1 MKGILVILA
10 CAVAGYVIVT
20 LLMNTKADDLR
31 PPGDRDDPPP
41 PGPAPEARKLP
52 APTERATSSSP
63 RPSSWSSPSPRPSVS
78 SSPSR
83 PLGGDWTLLLD
94 VPRSASERDIEA
106 AFRRQTGK
114 AEAVGDRDM
123 VERLKQARAA
133 ALADRKKG

>member
-10 CAVAGYVIVT
+10 CAVAGYVIVM

-52 APTERATSSSP
+52 APTERPTSSSP
-63 RPSSWSSPSPRPSVS
+63 RSSSWSSSSPPS
-78 SSPSR
+78 SSSSSR
-83 PLGGDWTLLLD
+83 PQGGDWSLLLD

-106 AFRRQTGK
+106 AFRRQSSK

-133 ALADRKKG
+133 ALAEKKRG

>member
-10 CAVAGYVIVT
+10 CAVAGYVIVM

-31 PPGDRDDPPP
+31 PPGDRDDEPPP
-41 PGPAPEARKLP
+41 RPAPEVRKLP
-52 APTERATSSSP
+52 APAERPTASSP
-63 RPSSWSSPSPRPSVS
+63 RPSSWSSSPPPS
-78 SSPSR
+78 SSGSSR
-83 PLGGDWTLLLD
+83 TPRGDWTLLLD
-94 VPRSASERDIEA
+94 VPRSASDRDIEA
-106 AFRRQTGK
+106 AFRRQSSK